1 LEEENAL
8 SQKKLTLEDLGK
20 IKARVEAGDTIKS
33 IAEEIDVSENAVR
46 YHVRRNS
53 WEKGIRKTEV
63 INRAAEREKQ
73 IVVSDKVERSLR
85 ETENFIQDSERIR
98 AMTIGFHTRLVKNR
112 DKNTNEIILDKEE
125 SDIVFQYLKCC
136 KITMETLSIGY
147 MGKRK
152 AYGMDDELKEDMTV
166 LPWED

>member
-1 LEEENAL
+1 LEEENNF
-8 SQKKLTLEDLGK
+8 QKKLTLEDLGK
-20 IKARVEAGDTIKS
+20 IKARVEAGETIKS

-46 YHVRRNS
+46 YHVKRNA
-53 WEKGIRKTEV
+53 WEKGIRKDEV
-63 INRAAEREKQ
+63 IQRAADREKQ
-73 IVVSDKVERSLR
+73 VVVSDRVERSLR

-147 MGKRK
+147 LGKRK
-152 AYGMDDELKEDMTV
+152 AYGMDEETKEDMTV